1 MLYVK
6 TEHQQFVDEGTGE
19 VYITA
24 GKFYAATEESGF
36 PGVYVIKDDSGYAIS
51 VRVRAP
57 SAHLNHVGIF
67 ELYEVNMVEV

>member
-6 TEHQQFVDEGTGE
+6 TEHQQILDEGTASI
-19 VYITA
+19 YLTA
-24 GKFYAATEESGF
+24 GKFYPATEEPGF
-36 PGVYVIKDDSGYAIS
+36 PGVYVIKDDFDYEIS